1 MPSGNPQFRNGR
13 GRFVRTVEQA
23 EKDREIAYFYMG
35 RTYRQ
40 TAAHFDMAVS
50 SIHDA
55 VERAKL
61 AAIVP
66 AGDDILSMELLKLEV
81 AERAILEVMRAHH
94 IVVSDGRV
102 VFDPRND
109 QLLTDHKPV
118 MAAVREWL
126 RILDQRAKYR
136 GLYAP
141 TKHIVEVVDEVAL
154 RAEADKLMQEL
165 ADLESSQQT

>member
-1 MPSGNPQFRNGR
+1 
-13 GRFVRTVEQA
+13 
-23 EKDREIAYFYMG
+23 MG

-50 SIHDA
+50 SVHDA
-55 VERAKL
+55 VERAKV

-102 VFDPRND
+102 VYDPRVKNT
-109 QLLTDHKPV
+109 LLTDHKPV

-154 RAEADKLMQEL
+154 RAEAAKLMQEL
-165 ADLESSQQT
+165 SDLESEQA